1 MTETD
6 LEILRT
12 AVETARGRVQAD
24 PSRANL
30 EAYDT
35 ASKML
40 AAYLEGEKEP
50 VFENRIEVLK
60 YLNRQGYA
68 IQKSKL
74 YADCKAGMLRMQS
87 DKTVLESDVHSYIRK
102 AGLEKPAE
110 AAETGKDGAL
120 VLERKEAELERLQH
134 QNKEL
139 QYKIEIMEGKYL
151 LKTDAEV
158 TWAIKIGMF
167 ESALKQLFDVHG
179 IDFIR
184 AVAGDLSKIGN
195 MKRMFHR
202 HLDGLLHELG
212 NLDEIG
218 IEIRRN

>member
-50 VFENRIEVLK
+50 VFENRTEVLK
-60 YLNRQGYA
+60 FLNRQGYA

-74 YADCKAGMLRMQS
+74 YADSKSGLLRMQP
-87 DKTVLESDVHSYIRK
+87 DKTVLESDVKAYIRK

-110 AAETGKDGAL
+110 IAEVGKDSSM
-120 VLERKEAELERLQH
+120 VMERKEAELEKLRH

-139 QYKIEIMEGKYL
+139 EHKIGVMEGRYI
-151 LKTDAEV
+151 LKTEAEV

-167 ESALKQLFDVHG
+167 ESALKQLWEIHG
-179 IDFIR
+179 VDYIR
-184 AVAGDLSKIGN
+184 AVAGDLALLNDMAKMYYG
-195 MKRMFHR
+195 

-218 IEIRRN
+218 IEIRKG